1 MARPHNAPK
10 SLSNGC
16 WRKAATPIT
25 LKKDTE
31 NAERSEVR
39 GSEVE
44 TPVED
49 ITREL
54 RESAALKVRVAE
66 TQGAI
71 IQAMIEC
78 IWESMQQGGKLLLC
92 GNGGSAADAQH
103 LATECVVRL
112 EAERAPLPA
121 IALTTDTSLLTAAGN
136 DYGFETIFARQVA
149 GLGRPG
155 DVLLAI
161 STSGNSRNVIR
172 AVEEAHR
179 GRLQTLGLLGKHGG
193 KLKEMVHIA
202 LVVPSSS
209 TQRIQQVH
217 ITVGHILCGAL
228 ERRILSTPL
237 TTSQDP
243 VETDTAT

>member
-1 MARPHNAPK
+1 M
-10 SLSNGC
+10 
-16 WRKAATPIT
+16 
-25 LKKDTE
+25 D
-31 NAERSEVR
+31 
-39 GSEVE
+39 
-44 TPVED
+44 D
-49 ITREL
+49 ITQAL

-66 TQGAI
+66 TQGPM

-78 IWESMQQGGKLLLC
+78 IWESMQEGGKLLIC

-103 LATECVVRL
+103 LATECMVRL
-112 EAERAPLPA
+112 EAERVPLPA

-161 STSGNSRNVIR
+161 STSGNSPNVVR

-179 GRLQTLGLLGKHGG
+179 RGLHTLGLLGKDGG
-193 KLKEMVHIA
+193 RLKDMVHMA

-209 TQRIQQVH
+209 TQRIQEVH
-217 ITVGHILCGAL
+217 ITIGHIVCGAL
-228 ERRILSTPL
+228 ERRILSMPL
-237 TTSQDP
+237 ATSQDP
-243 VETDTAT
+243 MTMHVIT

>member
-1 MARPHNAPK
+1 M
-10 SLSNGC
+10 
-16 WRKAATPIT
+16 
-25 LKKDTE
+25 D
-31 NAERSEVR
+31 
-39 GSEVE
+39 
-44 TPVED
+44 D
-49 ITREL
+49 IIREL
-54 RESAALKVRVAE
+54 RESATLKVHVAE

-78 IWESMQQGGKLLLC
+78 IWESMQQGGKLLIC

-103 LATECVVRL
+103 LATECMVRL

-161 STSGNSRNVIR
+161 STSGHSPNVVR

-179 GRLQTLGLLGKHGG
+179 RGLHTLGLLGKDGG
-193 KLKEMVHIA
+193 RLKDIVHIA
-202 LVVPSSS
+202 LVVPSSN
-209 TQRIQQVH
+209 TQRIQEVH
-217 ITVGHILCGAL
+217 ITIGHILCGTL
-228 ERRILSTPL
+228 ERRMLSTPL
-237 TTSQDP
+237 TLYQDP
-243 VETDTAT
+243 VSMDTIT

>member
-1 MARPHNAPK
+1 M
-10 SLSNGC
+10 
-16 WRKAATPIT
+16 
-25 LKKDTE
+25 D
-31 NAERSEVR
+31 
-39 GSEVE
+39 
-44 TPVED
+44 D

-54 RESAALKVRVAE
+54 RESAALKVHVAE
-66 TQGAI
+66 TQGAL

-103 LATECVVRL
+103 LATECMVRL
-112 EAERAPLPA
+112 ETERAPLPA

-155 DVLLAI
+155 DVLLVI
-161 STSGNSRNVIR
+161 STSGNSPNVVR
-172 AVEEAHR
+172 AVEAAHR
-179 GRLQTLGLLGKHGG
+179 CGMHTLGLLGKDGG
-193 KLKEMVHIA
+193 RLKQMVHMA

-209 TQRIQQVH
+209 TQRIQEVH
-217 ITVGHILCGAL
+217 ITIGHIVCGAL

-237 TTSQDP
+237 TTSQGS
-243 VETDTAT
+243 VTMHAIT

>member
-1 MARPHNAPK
+1 M
-10 SLSNGC
+10 
-16 WRKAATPIT
+16 
-25 LKKDTE
+25 D
-31 NAERSEVR
+31 
-39 GSEVE
+39 
-44 TPVED
+44 D

-54 RESAALKVRVAE
+54 RESATLKVHVAE

-78 IWESMQQGGKLLLC
+78 IWESMQQGGKLLIC

-103 LATECVVRL
+103 LATECMVRL

-155 DVLLAI
+155 DVLMAI
-161 STSGNSRNVIR
+161 STSGNSPNVVC
-172 AVEEAHR
+172 AVEEARRR
-179 GRLQTLGLLGKHGG
+179 GLHTLGLLGRDGG
-193 KLKEMVHIA
+193 RLKDMVQIA
-202 LVVPSSS
+202 LVVPSSN
-209 TQRIQQVH
+209 TQRIQEVH
-217 ITVGHILCGAL
+217 ITIGHILCGIL

-237 TTSQDP
+237 PIYPDP
-243 VETDTAT
+243 VSMDTIT

>member
-1 MARPHNAPK
+1 M
-10 SLSNGC
+10 
-16 WRKAATPIT
+16 
-25 LKKDTE
+25 D
-31 NAERSEVR
+31 
-39 GSEVE
+39 
-44 TPVED
+44 D
-49 ITREL
+49 IIREL
-54 RESAALKVRVAE
+54 RESATLKVHVAK

-78 IWESMQQGGKLLLC
+78 IWESMQQGGKLLIC

-103 LATECVVRL
+103 LATECMVRL

-161 STSGNSRNVIR
+161 STSGNSPNVVC

-179 GRLQTLGLLGKHGG
+179 RGLRTLGLLGRDGG
-193 KLKEMVHIA
+193 RLKDMVHIA
-202 LVVPSSS
+202 LVVPSSN
-209 TQRIQQVH
+209 TQRIQEVH
-217 ITVGHILCGAL
+217 ITIGHILCGTM
-228 ERRILSTPL
+228 ERRMLSTPL
-237 TTSQDP
+237 TVYPDP
-243 VETDTAT
+243 VSMDTIT

>member
-1 MARPHNAPK
+1 M
-10 SLSNGC
+10 
-16 WRKAATPIT
+16 
-25 LKKDTE
+25 D
-31 NAERSEVR
+31 
-39 GSEVE
+39 
-44 TPVED
+44 D
-49 ITREL
+49 IIREL
-54 RESAALKVRVAE
+54 RESATLKVHVAE

-78 IWESMQQGGKLLLC
+78 IWESMQQGGKLLIC

-103 LATECVVRL
+103 LATECMVRL

-161 STSGNSRNVIR
+161 STSGHSPNVVR

-179 GRLQTLGLLGKHGG
+179 RGLHTLGLLGKDGG
-193 KLKEMVHIA
+193 RLKDIVHIA
-202 LVVPSSS
+202 LVVPSSN
-209 TQRIQQVH
+209 TQRIQEVH
-217 ITVGHILCGAL
+217 ITIGHILCGTL
-228 ERRILSTPL
+228 ERRILSAPL
-237 TTSQDP
+237 TLYQDP
-243 VETDTAT
+243 VSVDTIT